1 MKTKKFTPILPA
13 MKSLLFIPVFIL
25 ALAAFSLNVSGQTTT
40 PGKSEILPPSP
51 PPPPPPPPAP
61 DEQFV
66 PGIKEGNAYRT
77 VDEMPVFPGG
87 DTGLLNYISANTKY
101 PKEAKDKGIQGQVF
115 VRFIVKEDGSVS
127 EVSILKSAN
136 PLLDS
141 EAVRVVTTLS
151 NFKPGK
157 FNGNAVPVWFILPI
171 TFALNN

>member
-1 MKTKKFTPILPA
+1 MKTKKLVHFSPA
-13 MKSLLFIPVFIL
+13 MKSLLFTPVIII

-51 PPPPPPPPAP
+51 PPPPPPPPPAS

-66 PGIKEGNAYRT
+66 SGIKEGNAYKT

-87 DTGLLNYISANTKY
+87 DAGLLNYISVNTKY
-101 PKEAKDKGIQGQVF
+101 PKEAKEKGIQGQVF
-115 VRFIVKEDGSVS
+115 VRFIVKEDGTVS
-127 EVSILKSAN
+127 DVSILKSAN

-141 EAVRVVTTLS
+141 EAVRVVSTLS

-157 FNGNAVPVWFILPI
+157 FNGNEVPVWFIVPI
-171 TFALNN
+171 TFALK